1 MFDIRKKLRIFSY
14 IELLWF
20 YLFWVGLFRWIL
32 NYGRVFWGIKLNFLW
47 IMIVK
52 FVVFNWIIFEI
63 WGIFFRKYLLV
74 NFLIGLFKKKLNWM
88 ELNIKCFIKICWVK
102 SKLIGIFYN
111 FFEGYEMG
119 RKSLK
124 YFLRVLR
131 LKIVD
136 FKGMWNCNEC
146 FS

>member
-1 MFDIRKKLRIFSY
+1 
-14 IELLWF
+14 
-20 YLFWVGLFRWIL
+20 
-32 NYGRVFWGIKLNFLW
+32 
-47 IMIVK
+47 
-52 FVVFNWIIFEI
+52 
-63 WGIFFRKYLLV
+63 
-74 NFLIGLFKKKLNWM
+74 M

-136 FKGMWNCNEC
+136 FKGM
-146 FS
+146 